1 METFKHTVDNEE
13 FKLNTIIDIDI
24 ITFKFYDKHYYN
36 TYLLELNEEFN
47 NLINTNKELKK

>member
-1 METFKHTVDNEE
+1 METFKHTADNEE
-13 FKLNTIIDIDI
+13 FKLNTIIDTDI